1 MGFANRVQNASMKP
15 IFLLL
20 FTTRILRMFAYGS
33 LAVILALYLAQLG
46 LSETQIGLLLALT
59 LAGDA
64 VISLWLTTN
73 ADRIG
78 RRRMLIA
85 GALLMLLAG
94 VVFAISRNW
103 LVLTITAIIGVISP
117 SGNEVGP
124 FLPIEQA
131 ALTQLIPNEKRTH
144 IFAWYNLAGSFA
156 TATGALAC
164 GWLVQFLLGRGFDT
178 LSAYRVIVV
187 GYSLIGIILTVLFL
201 RMGLQV
207 EVAADAKI
215 SAPANRFGL
224 TKSQA
229 IVARLSALFAL
240 DAFGGAF
247 VLQSFMAYWFHVRYQ
262 VDPGILGSIFF
273 GANVLAG
280 FSALLAAR
288 IAKRFGLI
296 NTMVYTHIPSNIL
309 LILVPLMPN
318 LPLAIGCLL
327 ARFSISQMDVPTRQ
341 SYTMAVVTPEERS
354 AAAGITGIA
363 RSVGSS
369 IAPALAGAML
379 SAGWLSAPFITAG
392 TLKII
397 YDLALYRS
405 FVQVKPPEESM

>member
-1 MGFANRVQNASMKP
+1 MSPNFA
-15 IFLLL
+15 LL

-33 LAVILALYLAQLG
+33 LAVILALYLTQLG
-46 LSETQIGLLLALT
+46 LSETQIGLLLGLT

-73 ADRIG
+73 ADRLG

-94 VVFAISRNW
+94 VVFALSRNW

-131 ALTQLIPNEKRTH
+131 ALTQLIPAEKRTG

-164 GWLVQFLLGRGFDT
+164 GWLVQFLLGRGFEP
-178 LSAYRVIVV
+178 LGAYRVIVV
-187 GYSLIGIILTVLFL
+187 GYSLIGVIMALLFM
-201 RMGLQV
+201 RMGKQV
-207 EVAADAKI
+207 EI
-215 SAPANRFGL
+215 APESIKPVVNRFGL
-224 TKSQA
+224 TQSQS

-247 VLQSFMAYWFHVRYQ
+247 VLQSFMAYWFLVRYN
-262 VDPGILGSIFF
+262 VEPGLLGSIFF
-273 GANVLAG
+273 GANILAG
-280 FSALLAAR
+280 FSALLASR
-288 IAKRFGLI
+288 VAKRIGLI

-369 IAPALAGAML
+369 IAPALAGIML
-379 SAGWLSAPFITAG
+379 NAGWLSAPFITAG

-405 FVQVKPPEESM
+405 FVKIKPPEEI